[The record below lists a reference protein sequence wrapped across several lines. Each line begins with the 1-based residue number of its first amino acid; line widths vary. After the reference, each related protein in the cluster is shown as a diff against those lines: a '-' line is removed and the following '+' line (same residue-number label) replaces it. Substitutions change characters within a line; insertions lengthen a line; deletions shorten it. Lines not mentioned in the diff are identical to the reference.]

1 MAKNEIRW
9 RRGLEGTVSLLEIE
23 KAWINL
29 LLIKR
34 GKIMEI
40 WKFENFLPR
49 RSWNREKLEEVFIEY
64 ASTDL
69 NSKRREFFASNYCCN
84 GVEQQQIT
92 IWNGVKRFTTYLR
105 DIARGDRLAETV
117 NKSVTQYSWR
127 NTINKTRATIDQNLF
142 ESNQPIAHK
151 SRIFIT
157 TSIWNYFKISFKS
170 IHVRIFFPSRPLSRL
185 PILEIRLRHRYQL
198 ISHHLSWES
207 ISFLVEETVVSS
219 SLSRAFP
226 CAAFNFRVA
235 RASRNVDRYRGS

>member
-9 RRGLEGTVSLLEIE
+9 RRRFGGSLLEIE

-40 WKFENFLPR
+40 WKFENFLSR

-142 ESNQPIAHK
+142 ESNQPIARK

-157 TSIWNYFKISFKS
+157 TSIWNYFKISFKRS
-170 IHVRIFFPSRPLSRL
+170 TFEYFSLRAPFPVCRSSRYGCVIVTNWYPTIYRENPSRF
-185 PILEIRLRHRYQL
+185 
-198 ISHHLSWES
+198 SWK
-207 ISFLVEETVVSS
+207 
-219 SLSRAFP
+219 R
-226 CAAFNFRVA
+226 R
-235 RASRNVDRYRGS
+235 